1 MAYGNHYNEEN
12 VNGKCEMN
20 HKPRPCSHY
29 TNFAH
34 RVTLSL
40 KSVSRFKTIDIS
52 FEACSNKKNVFTDVG

>member
-12 VNGKCEMN
+12 VNDKCEIN
-20 HKPRPCSHY
+20 HKPRPCSYY

-40 KSVSRFKTIDIS
+40 KSVTRFKTIDIS
-52 FEACSNKKNVFTDVG
+52 FAAYSNKKNVFTDVG